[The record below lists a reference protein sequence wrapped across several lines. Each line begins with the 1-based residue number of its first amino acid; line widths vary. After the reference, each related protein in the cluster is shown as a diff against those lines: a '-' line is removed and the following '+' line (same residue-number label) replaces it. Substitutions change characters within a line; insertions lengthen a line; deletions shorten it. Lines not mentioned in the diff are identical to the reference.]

1 MNPQIDQMFSS
12 AEGRYLEPVEQA
24 ALIDFAS
31 SLDLR
36 LAAMR
41 ELQEKESALV
51 AACVDEM
58 LASDPGLH
66 ERHVE
71 VREKAIRDM
80 TLVLR
85 CCATA
90 MVRDSDTY
98 LQQRLL
104 PWFRSILTA
113 FEMQQA
119 AQAAYTSLHER
130 CGQELDPS
138 HFALISPFLESTV
151 RELTKP
157 PTQ

>member
-1 MNPQIDQMFSS
+1 MNPQIDKMFSE

-24 ALIDFAS
+24 ALIEFAN

-41 ELQEKESALV
+41 EIQEKEAALI
-51 AACVDEM
+51 AACVDAM
-58 LASDPGLH
+58 LEDDPGLH

-71 VREKAIRDM
+71 VRGKSIRDM

-85 CCATA
+85 CCAAA

-104 PWFRSILTA
+104 PWFRTVLTA
-113 FEMQQA
+113 FEMQQVV
-119 AQAAYTSLHER
+119 QTAYVGLHER
-130 CGQELDPS
+130 CGQELDPN
-138 HFALISPFLESTV
+138 HFALLSPFLELTV
-151 RELTKP
+151 AELGKP
-157 PTQ
+157 Q